1 MSNDYK
7 RKIKT
12 KEELLDIIGE
22 RPFPSGRIGQQ
33 MKTIMCHGTFDLVH
47 PGHIRHL
54 MYAKSKADI
63 LIVSL
68 TGDAFIDKANYRP
81 FVPAEL
87 RAMNL
92 AALEVVDY
100 VLTDD
105 SPVPIENIL
114 YLKPDY
120 FAKGFEYLNSNNIKI
135 QEEREAV
142 QSYNGEII
150 FTPGDLTYSSSE
162 IIEQSPPNLSHEKL
176 GTLMDAH
183 HITWNELEDAL
194 DSFHNIKV
202 HVLGDTIID
211 TYIYCN
217 TISSGMSKTPTI
229 SVSQQYKRDFI
240 GGAAIVAKHIKHAG
254 GDVTFSTV
262 LGIGKLSQ
270 LVRENLLQDDI
281 TLLANVDSSR
291 PTTQKSVYIADKH
304 RLLKVDKLDNHP
316 ISKNIIQSLKQ
327 ILEYKDF
334 NACVFSDFRH
344 GIFNQETIPEFINS
358 ISKDTF
364 KVVDSQVASRWGNI
378 LDFKMFDLITPNER
392 EARFALADQD
402 SVIRPLAL
410 ELYKQAQCKT
420 LIMKL
425 GNKGILTY
433 CAPSNSSGSFFSI
446 DSFCENLVDP
456 IGAGDA
462 LLAYSTLGMVATN
475 SPVISSIL
483 GSFAAGVACEI
494 EGNNP
499 VTPEAVINK
508 LERVENSL

>member
-229 SVSQQYKRDFI
+229 SVRQEYIKSFI
-240 GGAAIVAKHIKHAG
+240 GGAAIVAKHLKIAG
-254 GDVTFSTV
+254 ADVKFSTI
-262 LGIGKLSQ
+262 LGEDS
-270 LVRENLLQDDI
+270 LQGFVTNEICSNGINFHCTIDK
-281 TLLANVDSSR
+281 NRV
-291 PTTQKSVYIADKH
+291 TTQKNVFISSGY
-304 RLLKVDKLDNHP
+304 RLLKVDKLDNRP
-316 ISKNIIQSLKQ
+316 ISQSALNKLQ
-327 ILEYKDF
+327 ESLNSDYF
-334 NACVFSDFRH
+334 NAYIFSDFRH
-344 GIFNQETIPEFINS
+344 GIFNQETIPKLI
-358 ISKDTF
+358 DCLPTQGLR
-364 KVVDSQVASRWGNI
+364 VADSQVASRWGNI
-378 LDFKMFDLITPNER
+378 LDFKGFDLITPNEQ
-392 EARFALADQD
+392 EVRFSLADQD